1 MKTLFVLEF
10 KKLAKKRMNIIVI
23 AVCLVLV
30 GLLFALPVKQFIVLN
45 TEGEQ
50 IMGTAAIA
58 MERDFENAYAGE
70 LTNERI
76 TSDIAAYQ
84 ALFDDPANVSQ
95 DSDTKA
101 LSKTAYFKH
110 FFPYIDYW
118 KLINGNY
125 VAASTYDSSFS
136 AITNMN
142 LEDGVDFYAARDKK
156 VSTMLNYSYA
166 DWNFSDSEKAFW
178 QNRVSS
184 VKTPYEYG
192 YHAGWKLL
200 LSCME
205 LFVVG
210 ILGICICVSGTFSGE
225 YQSGAASVILSSR
238 YGKSKL
244 VKAKIFAAF
253 VYSLSAFTL
262 FILVGCGIQ
271 LAAFGVDGWNLPIQ
285 VLSSI
290 APYRMSLLS
299 AALIAVAT
307 LYLILLGMVSF
318 TLLLS
323 AKMKSSVPV
332 LVMIIL
338 VSILPMFL
346 GISETSGIWN
356 RILVLLPYRATQP
369 VFSDEFI
376 GYFGYPLGGM
386 TFDIVTVRMIVYAVI
401 MLVCIQFARR
411 AWKKHQVS

>member
-23 AVCLVLV
+23 AVCMFLV

-125 VAASTYDSSFS
+125 VASSTYDSSFS

-192 YHAGWKLL
+192 YHAGWK
-200 LSCME
+200 
-205 LFVVG
+205 
-210 ILGICICVSGTFSGE
+210 
-225 YQSGAASVILSSR
+225 ASTI
-238 YGKSKL
+238 
-244 VKAKIFAAF
+244 
-253 VYSLSAFTL
+253 
-262 FILVGCGIQ
+262 
-271 LAAFGVDGWNLPIQ
+271 
-285 VLSSI
+285 
-290 APYRMSLLS
+290 
-299 AALIAVAT
+299 
-307 LYLILLGMVSF
+307 
-318 TLLLS
+318 
-323 AKMKSSVPV
+323 SV
-332 LVMIIL
+332 
-338 VSILPMFL
+338 
-346 GISETSGIWN
+346 N
-356 RILVLLPYRATQP
+356 A
-369 VFSDEFI
+369 
-376 GYFGYPLGGM
+376 
-386 TFDIVTVRMIVYAVI
+386 
-401 MLVCIQFARR
+401 
-411 AWKKHQVS
+411 

>member
-262 FILVGCGIQ
+262 FILWDSACCLWCGWMEF
-271 LAAFGVDGWNLPIQ
+271 AYSGVKQYCPVSDVSTECSTDCSCHTVSHSAGDGFFY
-285 VLSSI
+285 VV
-290 APYRMSLLS
+290 
-299 AALIAVAT
+299 AV
-307 LYLILLGMVSF
+307 S
-318 TLLLS
+318 
-323 AKMKSSVPV
+323 
-332 LVMIIL
+332 
-338 VSILPMFL
+338 
-346 GISETSGIWN
+346 
-356 RILVLLPYRATQP
+356 
-369 VFSDEFI
+369 
-376 GYFGYPLGGM
+376 
-386 TFDIVTVRMIVYAVI
+386 
-401 MLVCIQFARR
+401 
-411 AWKKHQVS
+411 